1 MNKKIILSLAVLCLL
16 SAIFVPTL
24 ISAADDKKGIVPCDG
39 VTDKCTLDMLGT
51 MAGKIYNFIVIDI
64 ATPLAVLAI
73 TIGGILMLISAGNP
87 NMLSLGKKI
96 MYSAIIG
103 LVLVWCSYLIINF
116 ILTTIGAKP
125 LS

>member
-1 MNKKIILSLAVLCLL
+1 
-16 SAIFVPTL
+16 
-24 ISAADDKKGIVPCDG
+24 
-39 VTDKCTLDMLGT
+39 
-51 MAGKIYNFIVIDI
+51 MAGKIYNFIVKDI

-87 NMLSLGKKI
+87 NLLSLGKKI
-96 MYSAIIG
+96 MYAAIIG

>member
-1 MNKKIILSLAVLCLL
+1 MNKQKIILSIAVLFLL
-16 SAIFVPTL
+16 SSIFVPLL
-24 ISAADDKKGIVPCDG
+24 ITAEEGIVPCDG
-39 VTDKCTLDMLGT
+39 VDKKCDLGMLNT
-51 MAGKIYNFIVIDI
+51 MAGKIYNFIVKDI

-87 NMLSLGKKI
+87 NLLSLGKKI
-96 MYSAIIG
+96 MYAAIIG